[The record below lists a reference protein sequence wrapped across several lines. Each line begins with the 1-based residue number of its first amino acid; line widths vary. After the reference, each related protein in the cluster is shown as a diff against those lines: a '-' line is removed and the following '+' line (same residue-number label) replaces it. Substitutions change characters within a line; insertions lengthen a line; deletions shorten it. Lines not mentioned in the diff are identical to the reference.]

1 MDSTVREKILSDPAA
16 ILADADVMRALIDA
30 NANAL
35 GENVIDLRGIVM
47 HRLERRLDRLEDTH
61 RSVIAAAYD
70 NIAGTTQV
78 HRAVLSMLEPR
89 DFDTF
94 LTRLETEVRLI
105 LRVESI
111 KIVFEAHANDTHAE
125 QSLEQT
131 NSVIVIQDKSFTELY
146 ISQGTGG
153 PRNMTTRAIPKAGV
167 QVYGDM
173 ARQLKSEACIKLDLG
188 SQRLPAMLCLASA
201 DPEKFS
207 PQQGTDLLT
216 FFGGVVERLISHWL
230 S

>member
-1 MDSTVREKILSDPAA
+1 MDNTLREKILSDPAA

-35 GENVIDLRGIVM
+35 GENVIDLRGIM
-47 HRLERRLDRLEDTH
+47 MNRLESRLDRLEDTH
-61 RSVIAAAYD
+61 RTVIAAAYD
-70 NIAGTTQV
+70 NLAGTTQV
-78 HRAVLSMLEPR
+78 HRAVLAMLEPR

-94 LTRLETEVRLI
+94 LTRLETEVRQI
-105 LRVESI
+105 LRVDDI
-111 KIVFEAHANDTHAE
+111 KIVFEAHATDAQAE

-146 ISQGTGG
+146 ISQGAGG
-153 PRNMTTRAIPKAGV
+153 PRNMATRAIPKGGV

-173 ARQLKSEACIKLDLG
+173 ARHLKSEACIKLDLG
-188 SQRLPAMLCLASA
+188 SQRLPAMLCLASI
-201 DPEKFS
+201 DPDKFS